1 MFCQVVCQ
9 HHSNLY
15 KLSVLFIQQANSTD
29 QDQMLHDAVS
39 DQGLHCLLTLNV
51 LKNLNKADRHH
62 PTTLKVEID
71 LSN

>member
-9 HHSNLY
+9 HHINLF
-15 KLSVLFIQQANSTD
+15 KRSILFIQQANSTD

-51 LKNLNKADRHH
+51 L
-62 PTTLKVEID
+62 LKFE
-71 LSN
+71 